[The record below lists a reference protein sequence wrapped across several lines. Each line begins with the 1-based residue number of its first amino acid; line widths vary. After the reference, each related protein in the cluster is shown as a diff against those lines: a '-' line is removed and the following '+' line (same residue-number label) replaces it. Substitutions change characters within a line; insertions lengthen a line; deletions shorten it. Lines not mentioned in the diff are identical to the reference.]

1 MNRLRQIFLLCG
13 IVLTLAAFSVFAQED
28 QSAKLNKK
36 PLQDFGAK
44 VLSQVQNKEVDLNSN
59 FLVEVSG
66 ELTKEGKFDL
76 QKTKYIRS
84 EGDEKM
90 IAVAKSAI
98 ESINDS
104 GIFIYLS
111 RLEFSKINLI
121 LEQNDNEISAV
132 IKGDTVS
139 EQKARM
145 TASALNVLISM
156 GNSQVKDDDD
166 SKVILGGTKVSAND
180 KSVTIKT
187 AVPKSVGQAMIQ
199 RHLNK
204 EIERKEKAKAGR

>member
-1 MNRLRQIFLLCG
+1 MKRLKQIFLLCG
-13 IVLTLAAFSVFAQED
+13 IVLTFAAFPVFAQENR
-28 QSAKLNKK
+28 SPEINKE

-44 VLSQVQNKEVDLNSN
+44 VLSQVQNKEVDLSQN
-59 FLVEVSG
+59 FLVEVSA

-90 IAVAKSAI
+90 IAVAKEAI
-98 ESINDS
+98 EAINDN

-121 LEQNDNEISAV
+121 LEQNDNEILAV
-132 IKGDTVS
+132 IKGDVVS

-145 TASALNVLISM
+145 TASALNALISL
-156 GNSQVKDDDD
+156 GKSQIKEDDD
-166 SKVILGGTKVSAND
+166 SKIILGGMKVSAND
-180 KSVTIKT
+180 KSVTIKN
-187 AVPKSVGQAMIQ
+187 AVPKSVGQEMIQ
-199 RHLNK
+199 KHLNK
-204 EIERKEKAKAGR
+204 EIERKEKAAAGR